1 MNQTTG
7 TESSARVYRIIRFRF
22 QRGSRTIKTGL
33 TLAEAQAHCSR
44 PDTRGTRGGVR
55 WFDGY
60 DLMRGVKEE
69 PK

>member
-1 MNQTTG
+1 MTTA
-7 TESSARVYRIIRFRF
+7 TESGARIYRIIRFRF
-22 QRGSRTIKTGL
+22 QRGSRTVKTRL

-60 DLMRGVKEE
+60 DLMRGMREE
-69 PK
+69 AK